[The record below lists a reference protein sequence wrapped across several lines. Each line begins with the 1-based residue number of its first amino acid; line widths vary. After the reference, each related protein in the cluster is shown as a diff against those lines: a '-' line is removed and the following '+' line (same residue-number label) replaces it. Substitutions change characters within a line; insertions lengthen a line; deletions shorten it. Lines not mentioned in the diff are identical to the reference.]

1 MTTDPLPIDIEA
13 GETVQVETTWTV
25 TDCDSAAQF
34 AEATVAVNIH
44 NDTMDTRVSQPL
56 GNPTLIELV
65 RLAVRVCET

>member
-1 MTTDPLPIDIEA
+1 M
-13 GETVQVETTWTV
+13 